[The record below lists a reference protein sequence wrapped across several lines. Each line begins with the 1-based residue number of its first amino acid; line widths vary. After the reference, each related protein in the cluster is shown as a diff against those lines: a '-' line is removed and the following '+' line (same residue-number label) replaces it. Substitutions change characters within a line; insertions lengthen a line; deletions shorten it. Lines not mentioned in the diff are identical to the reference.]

1 MPEPTTPTPAPV
13 APPPA
18 VVAPPAA
25 VAPVA
30 PAAPVAATPDAAPAT
45 PVKPADALSA
55 ALEAPVAPVVPAAI
69 ELKLPEG
76 FVVDAPGLD
85 GFKTLALEAGLDSPK
100 AQKILDHYI
109 SFESQRA
116 DAAAKAAIEQD
127 AKWAA
132 ELKVDPEIG
141 GDKWNESLVQA
152 RKGLKHVGVEVAQVL
167 RDAGLGNNPQ
177 LVRAFVKLGRS
188 LAEDSVSGSSPAA
201 GTKPP
206 AAQLHELLYPTMQTK
221 TKE

>member
-1 MPEPTTPTPAPV
+1 MPEPTIPTPALV
-13 APPPA
+13 APLSA

-25 VAPVA
+25 AAPVA
-30 PAAPVAATPDAAPAT
+30 HVAATPDAAPAT
-45 PVKPADALSA
+45 PAKPADALAA
-55 ALEAPVAPVVPAAI
+55 ALEAPVAPVVPAGI

-116 DAAAKAAIEQD
+116 DAAAKAAVEQD